1 MMVRRIIVEP
11 AGDAWTVREIGRT
24 DTMTFFSGAE
34 AERAARALGERF
46 AEKGAFA
53 HLKVMLRNG
62 DVAGRYFYVPKGD
75 DPSRGAS
82 QCLLSVAA

>member
-11 AGDAWTVREIGRT
+11 AGDAWTVREIGRADAVT
-24 DTMTFFSGAE
+24 YRSGAQ
-34 AERAARALGERF
+34 AECAARALGERL
-46 AEKGAFA
+46 AEEGAFA

-62 DVAGRYFYVPKGD
+62 EVGGRYFYVPRGH

-82 QCLLSVAA
+82 QRLLSVAA